1 MLLLC
6 LAASAFTGCGQTK
19 PDSNTDS
26 SSDLS
31 GPPKIVVS
39 TWVLKELTEGLVA
52 GGAKV
57 VCLETSLKAQ
67 RLSDSQIS
75 ELQSAD
81 LTIVNG
87 AGMEPWLQTVSLPRS
102 RLLDTTAPSSAELL
116 QADGSITHQHGPN
129 GPKDPAGLIHS
140 TWLSPRMLLRQ
151 YETIEERLITMD
163 IHGSRVG
170 ERRAANRLRISKLTA
185 RIESLRD
192 VPLTVLTSG
201 TETGWLIHEL
211 KWKQRAIGVDYKDF
225 TEATAAE
232 QKLKP
237 DAQARL
243 LLTTDDRTTTF
254 AAGTTV
260 VWIDLCLDS
269 KQKLSLLDRLEGN
282 VKRLE
287 EAVGRLPPQSSS
299 TPETS
304 E

>member
-1 MLLLC
+1 MY
-6 LAASAFTGCGQTK
+6 
-19 PDSNTDS
+19 
-26 SSDLS
+26 
-31 GPPKIVVS
+31 
-39 TWVLKELTEGLVA
+39 
-52 GGAKV
+52 
-57 VCLETSLKAQ
+57 
-67 RLSDSQIS
+67 
-75 ELQSAD
+75 
-81 LTIVNG
+81 
-87 AGMEPWLQTVSLPRS
+87 
-102 RLLDTTAPSSAELL
+102 
-116 QADGSITHQHGPN
+116 
-129 GPKDPAGLIHS
+129 
-140 TWLSPRMLLRQ
+140 WLSPRMLLRQ

>member
-26 SSDLS
+26 SGDLS

-52 GGAKV
+52 GGAEV

-192 VPLTVLTSG
+192 VPLTVLTSS

-269 KQKLSLLDRLEGN
+269 KQKLSLLDRLEGH

>member
-26 SSDLS
+26 SGDLS

-52 GGAKV
+52 GGAEV

-102 RLLDTTAPSSAELL
+102 RLLDSTASSSAELL

-151 YETIEERLITMD
+151 CETIKKRLSTMD
-163 IHGSRVG
+163 IDGTRVSEG
-170 ERRAANRLRISKLTA
+170 HAANELRISQLTA
-185 RIESLRD
+185 KIEALQRVS
-192 VPLTVLTSG
+192 LTVLTSS

-211 KWKQRAIGVDYKDF
+211 KWKQRVIGVDYMDF
-225 TEATAAE
+225 TEASAAE
-232 QKLKP
+232 QKLQP
-237 DAQARL
+237 YMQARL
-243 LLTTDDRTTTF
+243 VLTTDLEAEATIGGLS
-254 AAGTTV
+254 AV
-260 VWIDLCLDS
+260 QIDLCLDS
-269 KQKLSLLDRLEGN
+269 KKNVSLFDRLEGN
-282 VKRLE
+282 LTRLE
-287 EAVGRLPPQSSS
+287 EAVGVLSGEPSRSS
-299 TPETS
+299 ETS

>member
-26 SSDLS
+26 SGDLS

-52 GGAKV
+52 GGAEV

-192 VPLTVLTSG
+192 VPLTVLTSS

>member
-26 SSDLS
+26 SGDLS

-39 TWVLKELTEGLVA
+39 TLVLKELTEGLVA
-52 GGAKV
+52 GGAEV

-170 ERRAANRLRISKLTA
+170 ERRAANRLRIRKLTA

-192 VPLTVLTSG
+192 VPLTVLTSS

>member
-26 SSDLS
+26 SGDLS

-52 GGAKV
+52 GGAEV

-102 RLLDTTAPSSAELL
+102 RLLDTTAASSAELL

-170 ERRAANRLRISKLTA
+170 ERRAANRLRIRKLTA

-192 VPLTVLTSG
+192 VPLTVLTSS